1 LRVKIQKIEVIIS
14 DVGKGCCS
22 KKLQKSKMK
31 KAKVEFIADKFKVVK
46 TKYQDVS
53 QKEATKDKTYVAQPF
68 LRQG

>member
-1 LRVKIQKIEVIIS
+1 
-14 DVGKGCCS
+14 
-22 KKLQKSKMK
+22 MK